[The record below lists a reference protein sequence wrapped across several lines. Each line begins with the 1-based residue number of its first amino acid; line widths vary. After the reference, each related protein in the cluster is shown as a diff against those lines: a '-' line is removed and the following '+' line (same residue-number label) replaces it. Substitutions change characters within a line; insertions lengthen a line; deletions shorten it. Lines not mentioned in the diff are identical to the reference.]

1 MSKYAN
7 ELAKTYGTIGKL
19 KEYTNAKK
27 EQEKI
32 SKRLKQASDNIT
44 LMTAGKLR
52 RKI

>member
-1 MSKYAN
+1 MSKYAD
-7 ELAKTYGTIGKL
+7 ELAKTYGTVGNIKRL
-19 KEYTNAKK
+19 TYEKK

-44 LMTAGKLR
+44 LMTAGKLK